1 MMFIYGRIV
10 IPVHSL
16 SSKSLNSK
24 VFTHSDFKMPLS
36 FVKIG
41 SIAAIELQ
49 FINKI
54 LSLNVKILINFC
66 LVWNTIRRFE
76 ATKN

>member
-1 MMFIYGRIV
+1 MFIYVRIV

-16 SSKSLNSK
+16 SSKSLNSE

-41 SIAAIELQ
+41 SVAAIELQ
-49 FINKI
+49 FIKKARMKENSNFI
-54 LSLNVKILINFC
+54 LKCENIN
-66 LVWNTIRRFE
+66 
-76 ATKN
+76 

>member
-49 FINKI
+49 FINKARMKENSNFI
-54 LSLNVKILINFC
+54 LKC
-66 LVWNTIRRFE
+66 ENT
-76 ATKN
+76 T

>member
-1 MMFIYGRIV
+1 MFIYVRIV

-16 SSKSLNSK
+16 SSKSLNSE

-41 SIAAIELQ
+41 SVAAIELQ
-49 FINKI
+49 FIKKARMKENSNFI
-54 LSLNVKILINFC
+54 LKYENIN
-66 LVWNTIRRFE
+66 
-76 ATKN
+76 